1 MNFKQFS
8 DIINN
13 KFVAMSNQ
21 PLFITNVPKE
31 QLWATYQS
39 AYTSGSNPI
48 FRERRVHDCNT
59 CYSFIKRLGAV
70 VSITN
75 NQLDTI
81 WNVEGLEAPYA
92 AVALAMHNL
101 VSTSAISSIFL
112 SDEKLAGSEF
122 NIEENEAE
130 NIKWDHFYADI
141 SAFHSN
147 SVAADRG
154 EIETTITLFNRAL
167 TEFSV
172 STLET
177 AIDLCD
183 TIYRGTEFKPTVVKF
198 LEAKRAFDGPLF
210 IWQNYNKYP
219 ARIRNSAIGTLLIDI
234 ESGVEL
240 NEAVRKYEA
249 VVAPSNYKRTT
260 AVVTEGMKQQALAT
274 IAELGIEPSLAR
286 RHAILE
292 DISINNVL
300 FADRSAKSV
309 MKEGLDN
316 LLKTSKPVK
325 APTGATEITIEQFL
339 TSVMPNSS
347 VIEALVENKHTGNFV
362 SLVAPTNPDS
372 PNILKWDNNFTWS
385 YNGEVTDSMKQNV
398 KAAGGKVDG
407 ILRFSIQWNEGKFD
421 QSNDLDAHCRTPTTH
436 IYYASKSDGCGGQLD
451 VDIQRPGNSTAVE
464 NITWNRLST
473 MKDGTYIFYVNNYSG
488 ANSKGFRAEVEYNG
502 QLFEYTYNQSI
513 RADVVVAEVTLH
525 NGEFTIVHKLPCSTS
540 SKDVW
545 GTATQQYQRVSTIM
559 LSPNFWDEQKIGNK
573 HYFFML
579 DGCKNPSDVRG
590 FYNEFL
596 SDDLTKHRKV
606 FEMIS
611 SLMKCEPSDSQLSGL
626 GFSSTVPNTLSVKC
640 DGRPYTITF

>member
-8 DIINN
+8 DIINQ

-21 PLFITNVPKE
+21 PLFTTNVPKE

-39 AYTSGSNPI
+39 AYTAESNPI
-48 FRERRVHDCNT
+48 FRERRVHECNT
-59 CYSFIKRLGAV
+59 CYAFIKRLGAV

-112 SDEKLAGSEF
+112 SDEKLAGREF
-122 NIEENEAE
+122 NIEENEAG

-147 SVAADRG
+147 SVATDRG
-154 EIETTITLFNRAL
+154 EIETTVTLFNRAL
-167 TEFSV
+167 NEFSI

-183 TIYRGTEFKPTVVKF
+183 TIYRGAEFKPTVVKF

-234 ESGVEL
+234 EAGIEL
-240 NEAVRKYEA
+240 DIAVAKYEA

-260 AVVTEGMKQQALAT
+260 AVVTEGMKKQALAT

-286 RHAILE
+286 RHATLE

-309 MKEGLDN
+309 MKGGLDN

-325 APTGATEITIEQFL
+325 APTETTEITIEQFL

-347 VIEALVENKHTGNFV
+347 VIETLVENKHTSNFV

-372 PNILKWDNNFTWS
+372 PNILKWNNNFTWS
-385 YNGEVTDSMKQNV
+385 YNGEVTDSMKQKV

-407 ILRFSIQWNEGKFD
+407 VLRFSIQWNEDKLD
-421 QSNDLDAHCRTPTTH
+421 KANDLDAHCRTPTAE
-436 IYYASKSDGCGGQLD
+436 IYFGNRVDNYGGQLD
-451 VDIQRPGNSTAVE
+451 VDIRTPGNSIAVE
-464 NITWNRLST
+464 NITWNQLST
-473 MKDGTYIFYVNNYSG
+473 MKDGTYTFYVNNYSG
-488 ANSKGFRAEVEYNG
+488 TNSKGFRAEVEFNN
-502 QLFEYTYNQSI
+502 QLFEYNYNQPI
-513 RADVVVAEVTLH
+513 RNKVVVAEVTLH

-545 GTATQQYQRVSTIM
+545 GTTTQQYQRVSTIM
-559 LSPNFWDEQKIGNK
+559 LSPNFWDEQTIGNK

-579 DGCKNPSDVRG
+579 DDCKNPSDVRG

-626 GFSSTVPNTLSVKC
+626 GFSSTQRNTLSVKC

>member
-1 MNFKQFS
+1 MNFKQFA
-8 DIINN
+8 DIINQ

-31 QLWATYQS
+31 QLWSTYQS
-39 AYTSGSNPI
+39 AYTSEANPI
-48 FRERRVHDCNT
+48 FRERRVHECNT
-59 CYSFIKRLGAV
+59 CYSFIKRLGSV
-70 VSITN
+70 VAITN

-81 WNVEGLEAPYA
+81 WNVTELEAPYDT
-92 AVALAMHNL
+92 VALAMHKL
-101 VSTSAISSIFL
+101 VSSSAISSIFL
-112 SDEKLAGSEF
+112 SDEKLAGREF
-122 NIEENEAE
+122 NIEENEAG

-141 SAFHSN
+141 TKFHSN
-147 SVAADRG
+147 SVASDRG
-154 EIETTITLFNRAL
+154 EIETTIALFNRAL
-167 TEFSV
+167 TEFSI

-183 TIYRGTEFKPTVVKF
+183 TIYRGAEFKPTVVKF

-219 ARIRNSAIGTLLIDI
+219 ARIRNSAIGTFLIDI
-234 ESGVEL
+234 EAGIEL
-240 NEAVRKYEA
+240 DEAVRKYEA

-286 RHAILE
+286 RHATLE

-309 MKEGLDN
+309 MKGGLDS
-316 LLKTSKPVK
+316 LLATTKSVK
-325 APTGATEITIEQFL
+325 APTEATEITIEQFL
-339 TSVMPNSS
+339 TSVMPNTT

-362 SLVAPTNPDS
+362 SLVAPTNPES
-372 PNILKWDNNFTWS
+372 PNILKWNNNFTWS

-407 ILRFSIQWNEGKFD
+407 VLRFSIQWNED
-421 QSNDLDAHCRTPTTH
+421 RLDSSNDLDAHCKTPNSH
-436 IYYASKSDGCGGQLD
+436 IYYCSKSDGNSGALD
-451 VDIQRPGNSTAVE
+451 VDIQRPKTSTAVE
-464 NITWNRLST
+464 NITWSNLSR
-473 MKDGTYIFYVNNYSG
+473 MQDGVYKFYVNNYSG
-488 ANSKGFRAEVEYNG
+488 ANAKGFRAEVEFNG
-502 QLFEYTYNQSI
+502 QLFEYNYNQSV
-513 RADVVVAEVTLH
+513 RAGVVVAEVTLH
-525 NGEFTIVHKLPCSTS
+525 NGEFTIDHKLPCSTS

-545 GTATQQYQRVSTIM
+545 GTTTQQYQRVSTIM
-559 LSPNFWDEQKIGNK
+559 LSPNFWDEQTIGNK

-579 DGCKNPSDVRG
+579 DGCRNPSDVRG

-596 SDDLTKHRKV
+596 SDELTKHRKV

-611 SLMKCEPSDSQLSGL
+611 GLMKCEPSDSQLSGV
-626 GFSSTVPNTLSVKC
+626 GFSSTQRNALSVKC

>member
-1 MNFKQFS
+1 MNFKQFA
-8 DIINN
+8 DIINQ

-21 PLFITNVPKE
+21 PLFITNVAKE

-39 AYTSGSNPI
+39 AYSAESNPF
-48 FRERRVHDCNT
+48 FRERRVHECNT
-59 CYSFIKRLGAV
+59 CYAFIKRLGAV
-70 VSITN
+70 VSINN

-81 WNVEGLEAPYA
+81 WNVEGLEAPYD

-101 VSTSAISSIFL
+101 VSSSAISSVFL
-112 SDEKLAGSEF
+112 SNEKLAGREF
-122 NIEENEAE
+122 NIEENEAG

-141 SAFHSN
+141 SQFYSN
-147 SVAADRG
+147 SVASDRG
-154 EIETTITLFNRAL
+154 EIETTISLFNRAL
-167 TEFSV
+167 TEFSI

-183 TIYRGTEFKPTVVKF
+183 TIYRGAEFKPTVVKF
-198 LEAKRAFDGPLF
+198 LEAKRAFDGPMF

-234 ESGVEL
+234 EAGVEL
-240 NEAVRKYEA
+240 DEAVRKYEA

-260 AVVTEGMKQQALAT
+260 AVVTEGMKRQALAT

-286 RHAILE
+286 RHATLE

-309 MKEGLDN
+309 MKGGLDN
-316 LLKTSKPVK
+316 LLSTTKSVK
-325 APTGATEITIEQFL
+325 APTEATEITIEQFL
-339 TSVMPNSS
+339 TSVMPNTTI
-347 VIEALVENKHTGNFV
+347 IEALVENKHIGNFV
-362 SLVAPTNPDS
+362 SLVAPTNPES
-372 PNILKWDNNFTWS
+372 PNILKWSNNFTWS
-385 YNGEVTDSMKQNV
+385 YNGEVTDSMKQKV

-407 ILRFSIQWNEGKFD
+407 VLRFSIQWNEDKFD
-421 QSNDLDAHCRTPTTH
+421 QSNDLDAHCQTPTTE
-436 IYYASKSDGCGGQLD
+436 IYYGRKTDGYGGQLD
-451 VDIQRPGNSTAVE
+451 VDIQRPENSTAVE
-464 NITWNRLST
+464 NITWDNLST
-473 MKDGTYIFYVNNYSG
+473 MKDGIYTFFVRNYAG
-488 ANSKGFRAEVEYNG
+488 ANSRGFRAEIEFNG
-502 QLFEYTYNQSI
+502 QLFEYSYNQSVI
-513 RADVVVAEVTLH
+513 RGVEVAEVTLH
-525 NGEFTIVHKLPCSTS
+525 NGEFTIVHKLPCSAS
-540 SKDVW
+540 SKNVW

-559 LSPNFWDEQKIGNK
+559 LSPNFWDEQTIGNK

-611 SLMKCEPSDSQLSGL
+611 GLMKCEPSDSQLSGV
-626 GFSSTVPNTLSVKC
+626 GFSSTQRNALSIKA

>member
-1 MNFKQFS
+1 MDFKQFA

-21 PLFITNVPKE
+21 PLFTTNVPKE
-31 QLWATYQS
+31 QLWTTYQS
-39 AYTSGSNPI
+39 AYTAESNPI
-48 FRERRVHDCNT
+48 FRERSVHECNT
-59 CYSFIKRLGAV
+59 CYSFIKRLGAI

-81 WNVEGLEAPYA
+81 WNVEGLEAPYD

-101 VSTSAISSIFL
+101 VSTSTISSIFL
-112 SDEKLAGSEF
+112 SDEKLAGREF
-122 NIEENEAE
+122 NIEENEAG
-130 NIKWDHFYADI
+130 NIKWEHFYADI
-141 SAFHSN
+141 SKFHSN
-147 SVAADRG
+147 SVATDRG
-154 EIETTITLFNRAL
+154 EIAATVSLFNRAL
-167 TEFSV
+167 NEFSI

-183 TIYRGTEFKPTVVKF
+183 TIYRGAEFKPTVVKF
-198 LEAKRAFDGPLF
+198 LEAKQAFDGPLF

-234 ESGVEL
+234 EAGIEL
-240 NEAVRKYEA
+240 DIAVAKYEA

-260 AVVTEGMKQQALAT
+260 AVVTEGMKKQALAT

-286 RHAILE
+286 RHATLE

-309 MKEGLDN
+309 MKGGLDN
-316 LLKTSKPVK
+316 LLKTNKSVK
-325 APTGATEITIEQFL
+325 APTEATEITIEQFL

-347 VIEALVENKHTGNFV
+347 VIEALVENKHTSNFV
-362 SLVAPTNPDS
+362 SLVAPTNPEA
-372 PNILKWDNNFTWS
+372 PNILKWNNNFTWS
-385 YNGEVTDSMKQNV
+385 YNGEVTDSMKQKV

-407 ILRFSIQWNEGKFD
+407 ILRFSIQWNEDKLD
-421 QSNDLDAHCRTPTTH
+421 RENDLDAHCQTPNTH
-436 IYYASKSDGCGGQLD
+436 IYFGNTSDGHGGRLD
-451 VDIQRPGNSTAVE
+451 VDIRRPGSSTAVE
-464 NITWNRLST
+464 NITWDKLLT
-473 MKDGTYIFYVNNYSG
+473 MKDGIYTFFVRNYAR
-488 ANSKGFRAEVEYNG
+488 ANSRGFRAEIEFNG
-502 QLFEYTYNQSI
+502 QLFEYNYNQSVI
-513 RADVVVAEVTLH
+513 RDVVVAEVTLR
-525 NGEFTIVHKLPCSTS
+525 NGEFTIVHKLPCSAS
-540 SKDVW
+540 SKDIW
-545 GTATQQYQRVSTIM
+545 GTTTQQYQRVSTIM
-559 LSPNFWDEQKIGNK
+559 LSPNFWDDQTIGNK
-573 HYFFML
+573 HFFFML

-626 GFSSTVPNTLSVKC
+626 GFSSTQRNTLSVKC